1 MENQDQ
7 QNNSQDNAQNNQQN
21 NQQQHLLDEYI
32 SRSELPDEVEDDV
45 KTEAVDS
52 DSSFE
57 DGDGNVG
64 GNNGDGINDG
74 GNNDGGG
81 NNDDGG
87 NGDDEGSEP
96 VDEERVS
103 VRPVLLNDEMKNS
116 YIQYAMSVIIGRAL
130 PDARD
135 GLKPVHRR
143 ILFSM
148 KENGMV
154 YEKPPKKSA
163 HVVGDVLAKYHP
175 HGDSA
180 VYDSMVRMAQN
191 FSLRY
196 PLIDGQGNFGS
207 IDGDE
212 AAAMRYTEARM
223 AKVSTEMLEDLD
235 KETVDFRPNYDE
247 SLQEPAVLPA
257 KLPNLLINGS
267 TGIAVGMATNMPPHN
282 LTEVIDATV
291 MMIDNPDADV
301 PELMTVIKG
310 PDFPTSAVIL
320 GSEGIINAYKT
331 GRGSVRIQAV
341 SHIEEMKG
349 NRERIVVTELPYQ
362 VNKARLIENI
372 AELVRD
378 KKVTG
383 ISDLRD
389 ESDRDGIRV
398 VMELTNGTN
407 ASVLMNQLYKHT
419 QLQTSFGIINLA
431 IVDGVPRVMGLRQL
445 LKIYLKHRMD
455 VIQRRTLYDLKT
467 AREREH
473 ILNGLKI
480 ALDNIDPVI
489 ELIKASI
496 DAQTARDGLM
506 EQFGLDE
513 IQARAI
519 LEMRLQRLTG
529 MEIQKILDE
538 LEDVLTKILE
548 LEKIAGSDEIKYG
561 IIRDELL
568 EMKEKFGDDRKTQ
581 IIQGGFDID
590 NEDLIQKEDIIIT
603 MTNRGYIKRLSA
615 NTYSR
620 QRRGGKGI
628 IGMETKDEDIV
639 VNLFVSST
647 HNYILFFTNKGRVYW
662 KKGYEIPEGSR
673 TSKGKSIVNFLD
685 LKEDETVTAAI
696 PVSEFKEGQYLM
708 MVTKQGTVKK
718 TPLVDFKN
726 PRKAGIIATTLMPN
740 DELVNVIQT
749 DGSREVVMVSRGGKA
764 VRFDEKEVRP
774 MGRSA
779 RGVMGMRLV
788 KPDDAVVSMDIVNPE
803 EALLTI
809 TENGFGKVTAFDEY
823 IKKHRGTQGVMSIV
837 TDERNGQVV
846 AVKSVGKDDELIIT
860 SAEGIIIKIR
870 VGELREQG
878 RNTKGVRIMKLA
890 DNDKVVS
897 VAAVKQPGE
906 DESETED
913 AAENGAEN
921 DGFVQQI
928 FDADSDSGSNEAEE
942 DSAEEIETEE
952 VETEENEIE

>member
-1 MENQDQ
+1 MEDNNQDQ
-7 QNNSQDNAQNNQQN
+7 QQHREDAQKQA
-21 NQQQHLLDEYI
+21 QQHLLNEYI
-32 SRSELPDEVEDDV
+32 ERAQLPDEPEEVREE
-45 KTEAVDS
+45 TAAIT
-52 DSSFE
+52 
-57 DGDGNVG
+57 G
-64 GNNGDGINDG
+64 G
-74 GNNDGGG
+74 
-81 NNDDGG
+81 DDGE
-87 NGDDEGSEP
+87 DEEHLP
-96 VDEERVS
+96 IVDEERIA

-116 YIQYAMSVIIGRAL
+116 YIQYAMSVIVGRAL

-180 VYDSMVRMAQN
+180 VYDALVRMAQD

-196 PLIDGQGNFGS
+196 PLVNGQGNFGS

-212 AAAMRYTEARM
+212 AAAMRYTESRM
-223 AKVSTEMLEDLD
+223 ARIAAEMLEDLD
-235 KETVDFRPNYDE
+235 KETVDFRPTYDE
-247 SLQEPAVLPA
+247 SLKEPSVLPA

-282 LTEVIDATV
+282 ITEVIDAAV
-291 MMIDNPDADV
+291 MMIDNPEADV
-301 PELMTVIKG
+301 AELMSVIKG
-310 PDFPTSAVIL
+310 PDFPTRAVIL

-341 SHIEEMKG
+341 SHLEEMRG
-349 NRERIVVTELPYQ
+349 NRQKIVVTEIPYQ

-372 AELVRD
+372 ADLVRD

-389 ESDRDGIRV
+389 ESDRDGIRIV
-398 VMELTNGTN
+398 IELTGGTN
-407 ASVLMNQLYKHT
+407 PDVLMNQLYKHT

-445 LKIYLKHRMD
+445 LKIYLKHRME
-455 VIQRRTLYDLKT
+455 VIQRKTLYDLRT

-489 ELIKASI
+489 ELIKASR
-496 DAQTARDGLM
+496 DAQIAKEGLM
-506 EQFGLDE
+506 AQFGLDE
-513 IQARAI
+513 IQSKAI

-529 MEIQKILDE
+529 LEIQKILDE
-538 LEDVLTKILE
+538 LNDVLAKIKE
-548 LEKIAGSDEIKYG
+548 LEKIAESDEVKYG
-561 IIRDELL
+561 IIREELL
-568 EMKEKFGDDRKTQ
+568 VMKEKYGDERRTH

-685 LKEDETVTAAI
+685 LKDGEYVTAAI
-696 PVSEFKEGQYLM
+696 PVSEFKEDQYLM
-708 MVTKQGTVKK
+708 MVTKEGIVKK
-718 TPLVDFKN
+718 TPLTDFKN
-726 PRKAGIIATTLMPN
+726 PRKAGIIATTLVDN

-749 DGSREVVMVSRGGKA
+749 GGKREVVMVSRGGKA
-764 VRFDEKEVRP
+764 VRFDEDEVRP

-779 RGVMGMRLV
+779 RGVIGMRLV
-788 KPDDAVVSMDIVNPE
+788 KKDDAVISMDIVNPD

-809 TENGFGKVTAFDEY
+809 TENGFGKVTLFDEY

-837 TDERNGQVV
+837 TDDRNGRVV
-846 AVKSVGKDDELIIT
+846 AVKSVSRDDELIIM
-860 SAEGIIIKIR
+860 SAEGIIIRIR
-870 VGELREQG
+870 VDELRAQG
-878 RNTKGVRIMKLA
+878 RNTKGVRIMKLSGE
-890 DNDKVVS
+890 DKVVS
-897 VAAVKQPGE
+897 AAAVKHPAATDDAEAKADG
-906 DESETED
+906 DE
-913 AAENGAEN
+913 AE
-921 DGFVQQI
+921 DGFVQQTLGI
-928 FDADSDSGSNEAEE
+928 TSEEEENEAPEE
-942 DSAEEIETEE
+942 INPDEEIESDGE
-952 VETEENEIE
+952 

>member
-1 MENQDQ
+1 MDEN
-7 QNNSQDNAQNNQQN
+7 QN
-21 NQQQHLLDEYI
+21 NQQQQVLDEYI
-32 SRSELPDEVEDDV
+32 RRSELPDDVEEDV
-45 KTEAVDS
+45 KTVPVETG
-52 DSSFE
+52 E
-57 DGDGNVG
+57 
-64 GNNGDGINDG
+64 
-74 GNNDGGG
+74 DGGG
-81 NNDDGG
+81 DEDGI
-87 NGDDEGSEP
+87 P
-96 VDEERVS
+96 VIDEEHVS
-103 VRPVLLNDEMKNS
+103 VKPVFLYDEMKTS
-116 YIQYAMSVIIGRAL
+116 YIQYAMSVIVGRAL

-143 ILFSM
+143 ILYSM
-148 KENGMV
+148 KENGV
-154 YEKPPKKSA
+154 TSDKPMKKSA
-163 HVVGDVLAKYHP
+163 HVVGDVLGKYHP
-175 HGDSA
+175 HGDSS
-180 VYDSMVRMAQN
+180 VYDALVRLEQD

-212 AAAMRYTEARM
+212 AAAMRYTEVRLGKISA
-223 AKVSTEMLEDLD
+223 EMLEDLD
-235 KETVDFRPNYDE
+235 KDTVDFRPNYDE
-247 SLQEPAVLPA
+247 SLKEPAVLPA

-282 LTEVIDATV
+282 ISEVIDASV

-301 PELMTVIKG
+301 PELMTVIHG

-320 GSEGIINAYKT
+320 GNEGIINAYKT

-341 SHIEEMKG
+341 SHIEEMKA
-349 NRERIVVTELPYQ
+349 NRQKIVVTELPYQ
-362 VNKARLIENI
+362 VNKARLVENI

-389 ESDRDGIRV
+389 ESSREGIRLV
-398 VMELTNGTN
+398 LELTGGTN
-407 ASVLMNQLYKHT
+407 ADVLMNQLYKHT

-431 IVDGVPRVMGLRQL
+431 IVDGVPRVMGIRQL
-445 LKIYLKHRMD
+445 LKIYLKHRME
-455 VIQRRTLYDLKT
+455 VIQRRTLFDLKS

-489 ELIKASI
+489 ELIKASA
-496 DAQTARDGLM
+496 DTQTAKEGLM
-506 EQFGLDE
+506 ERFGLDD
-513 IQARAI
+513 IQSKAI

-538 LEDVLTKILE
+538 LDEVLEKIKE
-548 LEKIAGSDEIKYG
+548 LEKIAGSDEIKYSL
-561 IIRDELL
+561 IRAELL
-568 EMKEKFGDDRKTQ
+568 EMKEKYGDDRRTK
-581 IIQGGFDID
+581 IIHGGFDID
-590 NEDLIQKEDIIIT
+590 NEDLIQKEDVIIT

-628 IGMETKDEDIV
+628 IGMETKEEDIV

-685 LKEDETVTAAI
+685 LKEDEYVTASI

-718 TPLVDFKN
+718 TPLTDFKN

-749 DGSREVVMVSRGGKA
+749 DDNREVVMVSRGGKA

-779 RGVMGMRLV
+779 RGVIGMRLV

-809 TENGFGKVTAFDEY
+809 TENGYGKVTAFDEY

-837 TDERNGQVV
+837 TDDRNGRVV

-860 SAEGIIIKIR
+860 STEGIIIKIR

-878 RNTKGVRIMKLA
+878 RNTKGVRIMKLSE
-890 DNDKVVS
+890 NDKVVS
-897 VAAVKQPGE
+897 VAAVKQPIEDEEDGSGTAGE
-906 DESETED
+906 DS
-913 AAENGAEN
+913 
-921 DGFVQQI
+921 GFVQET
-928 FDADSDSGSNEAEE
+928 FDADSDEQIDFEEAEPQQ
-942 DSAEEIETEE
+942 TE
-952 VETEENEIE
+952 

>member
-1 MENQDQ
+1 MENQ
-7 QNNSQDNAQNNQQN
+7 NNQPQNNQA
-21 NQQQHLLDEYI
+21 QQQLLDEYVQ
-32 SRSELPDEVEDDV
+32 RSQLPDEIETEE
-45 KTEAVDS
+45 KTVLLEN
-52 DSSFE
+52 E
-57 DGDGNVG
+57 T
-64 GNNGDGINDG
+64 
-74 GNNDGGG
+74 
-81 NNDDGG
+81 GG
-87 NGDDEGSEP
+87 NGDDGSGDDNSAP
-96 VDEERVS
+96 VDEVRES
-103 VRPVLLNDEMKNS
+103 VRPRLLNEEMKSS

-154 YEKPPKKSA
+154 YEKQPKKSA

-180 VYDSMVRMAQN
+180 VYDSMVRMTQD

-223 AKVSTEMLEDLD
+223 AKIAAEMLEDLD

-247 SLQEPAVLPA
+247 SLKEPSVLPS

-282 LTEVIDATV
+282 ITEVINAAV
-291 MMIDNPDADV
+291 MMIDNPDAEAA
-301 PELMTVIKG
+301 ELMTVITG
-310 PDFPTSAVIL
+310 PDFPTGAVIL
-320 GSEGIINAYKT
+320 GNEGIINAYKT

-341 SHIEEMKG
+341 SHLEEMKG
-349 NRERIVVTELPYQ
+349 NRTRIVVTELPYQ

-398 VMELTNGTN
+398 VMELTGGTN
-407 ASVLMNQLYKHT
+407 PDVLMNQLYKHT

-431 IVDGVPRVMGLRQL
+431 IVDGVPRVMGLRPL
-445 LKIYLKHRMD
+445 LKIYLKHRME
-455 VIQRRTLYDLKT
+455 VIQRKTIYDLRT
-467 AREREH
+467 AQEREH

-480 ALDNIDPVI
+480 AIDSIDPVI
-489 ELIKASI
+489 ELIKSSDDASVAKI
-496 DAQTARDGLM
+496 GLM
-506 EQFGLDE
+506 ERFGLDE
-513 IQARAI
+513 IQAKAI

-529 MEIQKILDE
+529 LEIQKILDE
-538 LEDVLTKILE
+538 LGELVEMIKEFQKIIE
-548 LEKIAGSDEIKYG
+548 SDEIKYG
-561 IIRDELL
+561 MIRAELL
-568 EMKEKFGDDRKTQ
+568 EMKEKFGDDRRTK
-581 IIQGGFDID
+581 IIYGGFDVD
-590 NEDLIQKEDIIIT
+590 NEDLIQKEDVIIT

-673 TSKGKSIVNFLD
+673 ISKGKSIVNFLD
-685 LKEDETVTAAI
+685 LKDDEYVTASI

-708 MVTKQGTVKK
+708 MVTKDGTVKK
-718 TPLVDFKN
+718 TPLTDFKN

-749 DGSREVVMVSRGGKA
+749 DGERDVVMVSRSGKA
-764 VRFDEKEVRP
+764 SRFDEKEVRP

-788 KPDDAVVSMDIVNPE
+788 KKDDAIVSMDIVNPA

-809 TENGFGKVTAFDEY
+809 TENGYGKITPFDEY
-823 IKKHRGTQGVMSIV
+823 MKKHRATQGVMSIV
-837 TDERNGQVV
+837 TDDRNGQVV
-846 AVKSVGKDDELIIT
+846 AVKSVSPEDELIIT
-860 SAEGIIIKIR
+860 SAEGIIIRIR
-870 VGELREQG
+870 VGEGLREQG
-878 RNTKGVRIMKLA
+878 RNTKGVRIMKMA

-897 VAAVKQPGE
+897 VAAVKQPEGGDAGGDENSGGE
-906 DESETED
+906 
-913 AAENGAEN
+913 ENSPA
-921 DGFVQQI
+921 
-928 FDADSDSGSNEAEE
+928 
-942 DSAEEIETEE
+942 
-952 VETEENEIE
+952 VETFIDSEPEFIQESLNEFDSEE

>member
-1 MENQDQ
+1 MENQ
-7 QNNSQDNAQNNQQN
+7 NNQS
-21 NQQQHLLDEYI
+21 QQQFLDEYVR
-32 SRSELPDEVEDDV
+32 RSQLPDEIDAEE
-45 KTEAVDS
+45 KTIPLE
-52 DSSFE
+52 E
-57 DGDGNVG
+57 
-64 GNNGDGINDG
+64 
-74 GNNDGGG
+74 
-81 NNDDGG
+81 
-87 NGDDEGSEP
+87 NGDDGDEDNTPVP
-96 VDEERVS
+96 VDE
-103 VRPVLLNDEMKNS
+103 VRESIRPRLLNEEMKSS
-116 YIQYAMSVIIGRAL
+116 YIQYAMSVIVGRAL

-143 ILFSM
+143 ILYSM

-154 YEKPPKKSA
+154 YEKQPKKSA

-180 VYDSMVRMAQN
+180 VYDSLVRMTQD

-223 AKVSTEMLEDLD
+223 AKISAEMLEDLD

-247 SLQEPAVLPA
+247 SLKEPSVLPS
-257 KLPNLLINGS
+257 KLPNLLVNGS

-282 LTEVIDATV
+282 ITEVIDAAV
-291 MMIDNPDADV
+291 MMIDNPDAEAA
-301 PELMTVIKG
+301 ELMTVITG
-310 PDFPTSAVIL
+310 PDFPTGAVIL
-320 GSEGIINAYKT
+320 GNEGINNAYKT

-341 SHIEEMKG
+341 SHLEEMKG
-349 NRERIVVTELPYQ
+349 NRQKIVVTELPYQ

-407 ASVLMNQLYKHT
+407 PDVLMNQLYKHT

-445 LKIYLKHRMD
+445 LKIYLKHRME
-455 VIQRRTLYDLKT
+455 VIQRKTIYDLKS
-467 AREREH
+467 AQEREH

-480 ALDNIDPVI
+480 AIDNIDPVI
-489 ELIKASI
+489 ELIKSSDDASI
-496 DAQTARDGLM
+496 AKIGLM

-513 IQARAI
+513 VQAKAI

-529 MEIQKILDE
+529 LEIQKILAELDE
-538 LEDVLTKILE
+538 LVELIKELQKIRD
-548 LEKIAGSDEIKYG
+548 SDEIKYG
-561 IIRDELL
+561 IIRAELL
-568 EMKEKFGDDRKTQ
+568 EMKEKYGDDRRTK
-581 IIQGGFDID
+581 IIYGGFDVD
-590 NEDLIQKEDIIIT
+590 NEDLIQREDVIIT

-628 IGMETKDEDIV
+628 IGMETKEEDVV

-673 TSKGKSIVNFLD
+673 ISKGKSIVNFLD
-685 LKEDETVTAAI
+685 LKDDEYVTASI

-708 MVTKQGTVKK
+708 MVTKDGTVKK
-718 TPLVDFKN
+718 TPLTDFKN

-749 DGSREVVMVSRGGKA
+749 DGSREVVMVSRSGKA
-764 VRFDEKEVRP
+764 ARFDETEVRP
-774 MGRSA
+774 MGRAA

-788 KPDDAVVSMDIVNPE
+788 RKDDAIVSMDVVNPA

-809 TENGFGKVTAFDEY
+809 TENGYGKITPFEGY
-823 IKKHRGTQGVMSIV
+823 LKKHRGIQGVMSIV

-846 AVKSVGKDDELIIT
+846 AVKSVSSEDELIIT
-860 SAEGIIIKIR
+860 TTDGQVIRIR
-870 VGELREQG
+870 VGEGLREQG
-878 RNTKGVRIMKLA
+878 RNTKGVRIMKMN

-897 VAAVKQPGE
+897 VAAVKQPEG
-906 DESETED
+906 
-913 AAENGAEN
+913 
-921 DGFVQQI
+921 
-928 FDADSDSGSNEAEE
+928 SDTAEE
-942 DSAEEIETEE
+942 GENSTTDASEKETFVEPERVQESFDEFDSEE
-952 VETEENEIE
+952 

>member
-1 MENQDQ
+1 MPPAE
-7 QNNSQDNAQNNQQN
+7 
-21 NQQQHLLDEYI
+21 DEH
-32 SRSELPDEVEDDV
+32 
-45 KTEAVDS
+45 
-52 DSSFE
+52 
-57 DGDGNVG
+57 
-64 GNNGDGINDG
+64 
-74 GNNDGGG
+74 
-81 NNDDGG
+81 
-87 NGDDEGSEP
+87 
-96 VDEERVS
+96 VS
-103 VRPVLLNDEMKNS
+103 VKPVFLYDEMKTS

-143 ILFSM
+143 ILYSM
-148 KENGMV
+148 KENGV
-154 YEKPPKKSA
+154 TADKPMKKSA
-163 HVVGDVLAKYHP
+163 HVVGDVLGKYHP
-175 HGDSA
+175 HGDSS
-180 VYDSMVRMAQN
+180 VYDALVRLEQD

-212 AAAMRYTEARM
+212 AAAMRYTEVRLGKISA
-223 AKVSTEMLEDLD
+223 EMLEDLD

-247 SLQEPAVLPA
+247 SLREPAVLPA

-282 LTEVIDATV
+282 LSEVIDAAV
-291 MMIDNPDADV
+291 MMVDNPDAEV
-301 PELMTVIKG
+301 PELMTVIHG

-320 GSEGIINAYKT
+320 GNEGIISAYKT

-341 SHIEEMKG
+341 SHIEEMKN
-349 NRERIVVTELPYQ
+349 NRQRIVVTELPYQ
-362 VNKARLIENI
+362 VNKARLAETI
-372 AELVRD
+372 ADLVRD

-389 ESDRDGIRV
+389 ESNREGIRLV
-398 VMELTNGTN
+398 LELSSGTN
-407 ASVLMNQLYKHT
+407 ADVLMNQLYKHT

-431 IVDGVPRVMGLRQL
+431 IVDGVPRVMGIRQL
-445 LKIYLKHRMD
+445 LKIYLKHRME
-455 VIQRRTLYDLKT
+455 VIQRKTLFDLNA

-489 ELIKASI
+489 DLIKASA
-496 DAQTARDGLM
+496 DTQTAKEGLM
-506 EQFGLDE
+506 ELFGLDDV
-513 IQARAI
+513 QSKAI

-538 LEDVLTKILE
+538 LEEVLEKIKE

-561 IIRDELL
+561 IIREELL
-568 EMKEKFGDDRKTQ
+568 EMKEKYGDERRTK
-581 IIQGGFDID
+581 IIHGGFDID
-590 NEDLIQKEDIIIT
+590 NEDLIQKEDVVIT

-615 NTYSR
+615 GTYSR

-628 IGMETKDEDIV
+628 IGMETKEEDIV

-685 LKEDETVTAAI
+685 LKEDEDVTAAI
-696 PVSEFKEGQYLM
+696 PVSEFGEGQYLM

-718 TPLVDFKN
+718 TPLTDFKN

-749 DGSREVVMVSRGGKA
+749 DGDREVVMVSRGGKA

-779 RGVMGMRLV
+779 RGVLGMRLV
-788 KPDDAVVSMDIVNPE
+788 KKDDAVVSMDIVNRE

-809 TENGFGKVTAFDEY
+809 TENGYGKVTAFDEY

-837 TDERNGQVV
+837 TDDRNGRV
-846 AVKSVGKDDELIIT
+846 AAVRSVGKDDELIIT
-860 SAEGIIIKIR
+860 STEGIIIKIR

-890 DNDKVVS
+890 ENDKVVS
-897 VAAVKQPGE
+897 IAAVKRQE
-906 DESETED
+906 DETEAEDPSASAEETT
-913 AAENGAEN
+913 AAEN
-921 DGFVQQI
+921 DT
-928 FDADSDSGSNEAEE
+928 
-942 DSAEEIETEE
+942 AEEIEKESETAAEY
-952 VETEENEIE
+952 ETETGYEREQDN

>member
-1 MENQDQ
+1 MEDNNQDQ
-7 QNNSQDNAQNNQQN
+7 QQHREDAQKQA
-21 NQQQHLLDEYI
+21 QQHLLNEYI
-32 SRSELPDEVEDDV
+32 ERAQLPDEPEEVREE
-45 KTEAVDS
+45 TAAIT
-52 DSSFE
+52 
-57 DGDGNVG
+57 G
-64 GNNGDGINDG
+64 G
-74 GNNDGGG
+74 
-81 NNDDGG
+81 DDGE
-87 NGDDEGSEP
+87 DEEHLP
-96 VDEERVS
+96 IVDEERIA

-116 YIQYAMSVIIGRAL
+116 YIQYAMSVIVGRAL

-180 VYDSMVRMAQN
+180 VYDALVRMAQD

-196 PLIDGQGNFGS
+196 PLVNGQGNFGS

-212 AAAMRYTEARM
+212 AAAMRYTESRM
-223 AKVSTEMLEDLD
+223 ARIAAEMLEELD
-235 KETVDFRPNYDE
+235 KETVDFRPTYDE
-247 SLQEPAVLPA
+247 SLKEPSVLPA

-282 LTEVIDATV
+282 ITEVIDAAV
-291 MMIDNPDADV
+291 MMIDNPEADV
-301 PELMTVIKG
+301 AELMSVIKG
-310 PDFPTSAVIL
+310 PDFPTRAVIL

-341 SHIEEMKG
+341 SHLEEMRG
-349 NRERIVVTELPYQ
+349 NRQKIVVTEIPYQ

-372 AELVRD
+372 ADLVRD

-389 ESDRDGIRV
+389 ESDRDGIRIV
-398 VMELTNGTN
+398 IELTGGTN
-407 ASVLMNQLYKHT
+407 PDVLMNQLYKHT

-445 LKIYLKHRMD
+445 LKIYLKHRME
-455 VIQRRTLYDLKT
+455 VIQRKTLYDLRT

-489 ELIKASI
+489 ELIKASR
-496 DAQTARDGLM
+496 DAQIAKEGLM
-506 EQFGLDE
+506 AQFGLDE
-513 IQARAI
+513 IQSKAI

-529 MEIQKILDE
+529 LEIQKILDE
-538 LEDVLTKILE
+538 LNDVLAKIKE
-548 LEKIAGSDEIKYG
+548 LEKIAESDEVKYG
-561 IIRDELL
+561 IIREELL
-568 EMKEKFGDDRKTQ
+568 VMKEKYGDERRTH

-685 LKEDETVTAAI
+685 LKDGEYVTAAI
-696 PVSEFKEGQYLM
+696 PVSEFKEDQYLM
-708 MVTKQGTVKK
+708 MVTKEGIVKK
-718 TPLVDFKN
+718 TPLTDFKN
-726 PRKAGIIATTLMPN
+726 PRKAGIIATTLVDN

-749 DGSREVVMVSRGGKA
+749 DGKREVVMVSRGGKA
-764 VRFDEKEVRP
+764 VRFDEDEVRP

-779 RGVMGMRLV
+779 RGVIGMRLV
-788 KPDDAVVSMDIVNPE
+788 KKDDAVISMDIVNPD

-809 TENGFGKVTAFDEY
+809 TENGFGKVTLFDEY

-837 TDERNGQVV
+837 TDDRNGRVV
-846 AVKSVGKDDELIIT
+846 AVKSVSRDDELIIM
-860 SAEGIIIKIR
+860 SAEGIIIRIR
-870 VGELREQG
+870 VDELRAQG
-878 RNTKGVRIMKLA
+878 RNTKGVRIMKLSGE
-890 DNDKVVS
+890 DKVVS
-897 VAAVKQPGE
+897 AAAVKHPAATDDAEAKADG
-906 DESETED
+906 DE
-913 AAENGAEN
+913 AE
-921 DGFVQQI
+921 DGFVQQTLGI
-928 FDADSDSGSNEAEE
+928 TSEEEENEAPEE
-942 DSAEEIETEE
+942 INPDEEIESDGE
-952 VETEENEIE
+952 

>member
-1 MENQDQ
+1 MEESNQDQ
-7 QNNSQDNAQNNQQN
+7 QYSQD
-21 NQQQHLLDEYI
+21 QQHNPDQTPRREGMQKHAQQHILNEYI
-32 SRSELPDEVEDDV
+32 ERSRLPDDTENIEE
-45 KTEAVDS
+45 KTVAVS
-52 DSSFE
+52 GE
-57 DGDGNVG
+57 DG
-64 GNNGDGINDG
+64 GD
-74 GNNDGGG
+74 
-81 NNDDGG
+81 DDG
-87 NGDDEGSEP
+87 EMP
-96 VDEERVS
+96 AADEERVS
-103 VRPVLLNDEMKNS
+103 VRPILLNDEMKNS

-143 ILFSM
+143 ILYSM

-180 VYDSMVRMAQN
+180 VYDALVRMAQE

-196 PLIDGQGNFGS
+196 PLVDGQGNFGS

-223 AKVSTEMLEDLD
+223 ARISSEMLEDLD

-247 SLQEPAVLPA
+247 SIEEPAVLPA

-282 LTEVIDATV
+282 IAEVIDAAV
-291 MMIDNPDADV
+291 MMIDTPDADI
-301 PELMTVIKG
+301 PELMSVIKG
-310 PDFPTSAVIL
+310 PDFPTRGVIL
-320 GSEGIINAYKT
+320 GSEGIIGAYKT
-331 GRGSVRIQAV
+331 GRGSVRIQSV
-341 SHIEEMKG
+341 SHLEEMRG
-349 NRERIVVTELPYQ
+349 NRQKIVVTELPYQ

-398 VMELTNGTN
+398 VIELTGGTN
-407 ASVLMNQLYKHT
+407 PDVLLNQLYKHT

-455 VIQRRTLYDLKT
+455 VIQKRTLYDLKT

-473 ILNGLKI
+473 ILNGLKTAI
-480 ALDNIDPVI
+480 DNIDPVI
-489 ELIKASI
+489 ELIKASE
-496 DAQTARDGLM
+496 DAQIAKEGLM
-506 EQFGLDE
+506 ARFGLDD
-513 IQARAI
+513 IQAKAI

-529 MEIQKILDE
+529 LEIQKILDE
-538 LEDVLTKILE
+538 IEEVLEKIKE
-548 LEKIAGSDEIKYG
+548 LEKIVESDEIKYG
-561 IIRDELL
+561 IIRGELL
-568 EMKEKFGDDRKTQ
+568 IMKEKYGDERRTQ

-590 NEDLIQKEDIIIT
+590 NEDLIQREDIIIT
-603 MTNRGYIKRLSA
+603 MTDRGYIKRLSA

-628 IGMETKDEDIV
+628 IGMETKEEDIV

-673 TSKGKSIVNFLD
+673 ISKGKSIVNFLD
-685 LKEDETVTAAI
+685 LKDDEYVTASI
-696 PVSEFKEGQYLM
+696 PVKEFKEGQYLM
-708 MVTKQGTVKK
+708 MVTKNGTVKK
-718 TPLVDFKN
+718 TPLTDFKN

-749 DGSREVVMVSRGGKA
+749 DGSREVVMVSKAGKS

-779 RGVMGMRLV
+779 RGVTGMKLV
-788 KPDDAVVSMDIVNPE
+788 KKEDAVVSMDVVNPD

-809 TENGFGKVTAFDEY
+809 TENGFGKITLFDEY
-823 IKKHRGTQGVMSIV
+823 IKKHRGIQGVMSIV
-837 TDERNGQVV
+837 TDERNGRVV
-846 AVKSVGKDDELIIT
+846 SVKSVGRDDELIIT
-860 SAEGIIIKIR
+860 SEEGIIIRIR
-870 VGELREQG
+870 AGELRAQG
-878 RNTKGVRIMKLA
+878 RNTKGVRIMKLSDA
-890 DNDKVVS
+890 DKVVS
-897 VAAVKQPGE
+897 VAAVKQPAGE
-906 DESETED
+906 GP
-913 AAENGAEN
+913 GAEN
-921 DGFVQQI
+921 TSEKDAGFVRQT
-928 FDADSDSGSNEAEE
+928 FGAASDASEEPEKGSEQEDDNETESGGYSEIET
-942 DSAEEIETEE
+942 DEEIEADE
-952 VETEENEIE
+952 EIEYGGE

>member
-1 MENQDQ
+1 MDEN
-7 QNNSQDNAQNNQQN
+7 QN
-21 NQQQHLLDEYI
+21 NQQQQVLDEYI
-32 SRSELPDEVEDDV
+32 RRSELPDDVEEDV
-45 KTEAVDS
+45 KTVSVETG
-52 DSSFE
+52 E
-57 DGDGNVG
+57 DG
-64 GNNGDGINDG
+64 
-74 GNNDGGG
+74 
-81 NNDDGG
+81 
-87 NGDDEGSEP
+87 GDDEDGIP
-96 VDEERVS
+96 VIDEEHVS
-103 VRPVLLNDEMKNS
+103 VKPVFLYDEMKTS
-116 YIQYAMSVIIGRAL
+116 YIQYAMSVIVGRAL

-143 ILFSM
+143 ILYSM
-148 KENGMV
+148 KENGV
-154 YEKPPKKSA
+154 TADKPMKKSA
-163 HVVGDVLAKYHP
+163 HVVGDVLGKYHP
-175 HGDSA
+175 HGDSS
-180 VYDSMVRMAQN
+180 VYDALVRLEQD

-212 AAAMRYTEARM
+212 AAAMRYTEVRLGKISA
-223 AKVSTEMLEDLD
+223 EMLEDLD
-235 KETVDFRPNYDE
+235 KDTVDFRPNYDE
-247 SLQEPAVLPA
+247 SLKEPAVLPA

-282 LTEVIDATV
+282 ISEVIDASV

-301 PELMTVIKG
+301 PELMTVIHG

-320 GSEGIINAYKT
+320 GNEGIINAYKT

-341 SHIEEMKG
+341 SHIEEMKA
-349 NRERIVVTELPYQ
+349 NRQKIVVTELPYQ
-362 VNKARLIENI
+362 VNKARLVENI

-389 ESDRDGIRV
+389 ESSREGIRLV
-398 VMELTNGTN
+398 LELTGGTN
-407 ASVLMNQLYKHT
+407 ADVLMNQLYKHT

-431 IVDGVPRVMGLRQL
+431 IVDGVPRVMGIRQL
-445 LKIYLKHRMD
+445 LKIYLKHRME
-455 VIQRRTLYDLKT
+455 VIQRRTLFDLKS

-489 ELIKASI
+489 ELIKASA
-496 DAQTARDGLM
+496 DTQTAKEGLM
-506 EQFGLDE
+506 ERFGLDD
-513 IQARAI
+513 IQSKAI

-538 LEDVLTKILE
+538 LDEVLEKIKE

-561 IIRDELL
+561 LIRAELL
-568 EMKEKFGDDRKTQ
+568 EMKEKYGDDRRTK
-581 IIQGGFDID
+581 IIHGGFDID
-590 NEDLIQKEDIIIT
+590 NEDLIQKEDVIIT
-603 MTNRGYIKRLSA
+603 MTNRGYIKRLAA

-628 IGMETKDEDIV
+628 IGMETKEEDIV

-685 LKEDETVTAAI
+685 LKEDEYVTASI

-718 TPLVDFKN
+718 TPLTDFKN

-749 DGSREVVMVSRGGKA
+749 DDNREVVMVSRGGKA

-779 RGVMGMRLV
+779 RGVIGMRLV
-788 KPDDAVVSMDIVNPE
+788 KQDDAVVSMDIVNPE

-837 TDERNGQVV
+837 TDDRNGRVV

-890 DNDKVVS
+890 ENDKVVS
-897 VAAVKQPGE
+897 VAAVKQPVDGE
-906 DESETED
+906 DDGET
-913 AAENGAEN
+913 AAE
-921 DGFVQQI
+921 DSGFVQET
-928 FDADSDSGSNEAEE
+928 FDVDPDEPIDFEEAGPEQ
-942 DSAEEIETEE
+942 TE
-952 VETEENEIE
+952 

>member
-1 MENQDQ
+1 MEDNNQDQ
-7 QNNSQDNAQNNQQN
+7 QQHREDAQKQA
-21 NQQQHLLDEYI
+21 QQHLLNEYI
-32 SRSELPDEVEDDV
+32 EHAQLPDEPEEVREE
-45 KTEAVDS
+45 TAAIT
-52 DSSFE
+52 
-57 DGDGNVG
+57 G
-64 GNNGDGINDG
+64 G
-74 GNNDGGG
+74 
-81 NNDDGG
+81 DDGE
-87 NGDDEGSEP
+87 DEEHLP
-96 VDEERVS
+96 IVDEERIA

-116 YIQYAMSVIIGRAL
+116 YIQYAMSVIVGRAL

-180 VYDSMVRMAQN
+180 VYDALVRMAQD

-196 PLIDGQGNFGS
+196 PLVNGQGNFGS

-212 AAAMRYTEARM
+212 AAAMRYTESRM
-223 AKVSTEMLEDLD
+223 ARIAAEMLEDLD
-235 KETVDFRPNYDE
+235 KETVDFRPTYDE
-247 SLQEPAVLPA
+247 SLKEPSVLPA

-282 LTEVIDATV
+282 ITEVIDAAV
-291 MMIDNPDADV
+291 MMIDNPEADV
-301 PELMTVIKG
+301 AELMSVIKG
-310 PDFPTSAVIL
+310 PDFPTRAVIL

-341 SHIEEMKG
+341 SHLEEMRG
-349 NRERIVVTELPYQ
+349 NRQKIVVTEIPYQ

-372 AELVRD
+372 ADLVRD

-389 ESDRDGIRV
+389 ESDRDGIRIV
-398 VMELTNGTN
+398 IELTGGTN
-407 ASVLMNQLYKHT
+407 PDVLMNQLYKHT

-445 LKIYLKHRMD
+445 LKIYLKHRME
-455 VIQRRTLYDLKT
+455 VIQRKTLYDLRT

-489 ELIKASI
+489 ELIKASR
-496 DAQTARDGLM
+496 DAQIAKEGLM
-506 EQFGLDE
+506 AQFGLDE
-513 IQARAI
+513 IQSKAI

-529 MEIQKILDE
+529 LEIQKILDE
-538 LEDVLTKILE
+538 LNDVLAKIKE
-548 LEKIAGSDEIKYG
+548 LEKIAESDEVKYG
-561 IIRDELL
+561 IIREELL
-568 EMKEKFGDDRKTQ
+568 VMKEKYGDERRTH

-685 LKEDETVTAAI
+685 LKDGEYVTAAI
-696 PVSEFKEGQYLM
+696 PVSEFKEDQYLM
-708 MVTKQGTVKK
+708 MVTKEGIVKK
-718 TPLVDFKN
+718 TPLTDFKN
-726 PRKAGIIATTLMPN
+726 PRKAGIIATTLVDN

-749 DGSREVVMVSRGGKA
+749 DGKREVVMVSRGGKA
-764 VRFDEKEVRP
+764 VRFDEDEVRP

-779 RGVMGMRLV
+779 RGVIGMRLV
-788 KPDDAVVSMDIVNPE
+788 KKDDAVISMDIVNPD

-809 TENGFGKVTAFDEY
+809 TENGFGKVTLFDEY

-837 TDERNGQVV
+837 TDDRNGRVV
-846 AVKSVGKDDELIIT
+846 AVKSVSRDDELIIM
-860 SAEGIIIKIR
+860 SAEGIIIRIR
-870 VGELREQG
+870 VDELRAQG
-878 RNTKGVRIMKLA
+878 RNTKGVRIMKLSGE
-890 DNDKVVS
+890 DKVVS
-897 VAAVKQPGE
+897 AAAVKHPAATDDAEAKADG
-906 DESETED
+906 DE
-913 AAENGAEN
+913 AE
-921 DGFVQQI
+921 DGFVQQTLGI
-928 FDADSDSGSNEAEE
+928 TSEEEENEAPEE
-942 DSAEEIETEE
+942 INPDEEIESDGE
-952 VETEENEIE
+952 